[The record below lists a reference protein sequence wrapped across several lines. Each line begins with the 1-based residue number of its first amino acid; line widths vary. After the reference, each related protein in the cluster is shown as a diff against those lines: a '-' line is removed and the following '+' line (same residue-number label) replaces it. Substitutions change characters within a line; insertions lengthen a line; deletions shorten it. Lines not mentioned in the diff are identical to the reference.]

1 MNVIIDASE
10 EESTTDEVAEV
21 MSHDTTIALDFPPE
35 QPDFA
40 TRFDSSLIEVHYCV
54 LADTPL
60 EAHRRT

>member
-1 MNVIIDASE
+1 MVLYIDASE

-40 TRFDSSLIEVHYCV
+40 TRFDSSLIEVHMLQHCV
-54 LADTPL
+54 
-60 EAHRRT
+60 